1 MIRRLINCDRGNS
14 FIEMALALPII
25 VGLLIGMVDISRGV
39 STKLKLAQSAQRTVE
54 RVQRSGFTYSSDA
67 IAALK
72 AEAETAAGTGSTATM
87 TAWLECGSSTTRN
100 SFTSSCS
107 GTEPYSRHVDVKI
120 TKKLTPIFGTQ
131 YFPGA
136 NSDGTY
142 TVTALAGMRVQ

>member
-1 MIRRLINCDRGNS
+1 MTRNLITNDRGNS

-25 VGLLIGMVDISRGV
+25 IGLLMGMVDISRGV

-54 RVQRSGFTYSSDA
+54 KVQRSGFNYNDMAT
-67 IAALK
+67 LK
-72 AEAETAAGTGSTATM
+72 TEAETAAGTGSTATVA
-87 TAWLECGSSTTRN
+87 AWLECGTSTTRL
-100 SFTSSCS
+100 SFTGSCS
-107 GTEPYSRHVDVKI
+107 GTTAYSRHMSVTI
-120 TKKLTPIFGTQ
+120 TKKFTPMFGTQ

>member
-1 MIRRLINCDRGNS
+1 MIRRLFICDRGNS

-39 STKLKLAQSAQRTVE
+39 STKLKLSQAAQRTVE
-54 RVQRSGFTYSSDA
+54 KVQRSGFNYTD
-67 IAALK
+67 IATLK
-72 AEAETAAGTGSTATM
+72 TEAETAAGTGSTATV
-87 TAWLECGSSTTRN
+87 TAWLECGSSTTRQ

-107 GTEPYSRHVDVKI
+107 GTEPYSRNMDVRI
-120 TKKLTPIFGTQ
+120 TKKFTPIFGTQ

>member
-39 STKLKLAQSAQRTVE
+39 STKLKLSQAAQRTVE
-54 RVQRSGFTYSSDA
+54 KVQRSGFNYTD
-67 IAALK
+67 IATLK
-72 AEAETAAGTGSTATM
+72 TEAETAAGTGSTATV
-87 TAWLECGSSTTRN
+87 TAWLECGSSTTKQ
-100 SFTSSCS
+100 SFTASCS
-107 GTEPYSRHVDVKI
+107 GTEPYSRNMNVTI
-120 TKKLTPIFGTQ
+120 TKKFTPIFGTQ

>member
-1 MIRRLINCDRGNS
+1 MIRRFFTCERGNS

-39 STKLKLAQSAQRTVE
+39 STKLKLSQAAQRTVE
-54 RVQRSGFTYSSDA
+54 KVQRSGFNYTD
-67 IAALK
+67 IATLK
-72 AEAETAAGTGSTATM
+72 TEAETAAGTGSTATV
-87 TAWLECGSSTTRN
+87 TGWLECGSSTTRQ

-107 GTEPYSRHVDVKI
+107 GTEPYSRHVDVTI
-120 TKKLTPIFGTQ
+120 TKKFTPIFGTQ

-142 TVTALAGMRVQ
+142 TVTGLAGMRVQ

>member
-1 MIRRLINCDRGNS
+1 MIWRLITCDRGNS

-25 VGLLIGMVDISRGV
+25 IGLLMGMVDISRGV

-54 RVQRSGFTYSSDA
+54 KVQRTGFNYTD
-67 IAALK
+67 IATLK
-72 AEAETAAGTGSTATM
+72 TEAETAAGTGSTATV
-87 TAWLECGSSTTRN
+87 TAWLECGTSTTRL
-100 SFTSSCS
+100 SFTSECS
-107 GTEPYSRHVDVKI
+107 GTQAYSRHMDVTI
-120 TKKLTPIFGTQ
+120 TKKFTPMFGTQ